1 VTQTDPAKTQLLG
14 EAADLA
20 RSGEPALAGQAAEVD
35 EAVINRYYR
44 HVALDDL
51 ADRSPAD
58 LVGAAASSAQLAA
71 QRPQGTAKIR
81 VLTPTVERDGWRAR
95 GGRSVVEIVTDDM
108 PFLVDS
114 VTAELSRSGHGIHTL
129 FHPVLAVDRDL
140 AGKLRE
146 VYDADPT
153 TAPAGSVVES
163 WMHIEIGR
171 LADEAG
177 VASSLEADL
186 RRVLQDV
193 REAVE
198 DWPKM
203 RAAALGAADALDGAQ
218 GTGAQA

>member
-1 VTQTDPAKTQLLG
+1 MVTQTDPAKTQLLG
-14 EAADLA
+14 EAAELA
-20 RSGEPALAGQAAEVD
+20 RSGEPAPAGAGEVG
-35 EAVINRYYR
+35 ETVINRYYR

-58 LVGAAASSAQLAA
+58 LVGAAASSAQLAG

-81 VLTPTVERDGWRAR
+81 VLTPTVEQDGWRAR

-114 VTAELSRSGHGIHTL
+114 VTAELTRRGHGIHHV

-140 AGKLRE
+140 AGDLHE
-146 VYDADPT
+146 VYDLDPVA
-153 TAPAGSVVES
+153 APVGATVES
-163 WMHIEIGR
+163 WMHIEIDR
-171 LADEAG
+171 QPADPART
-177 VASSLEADL
+177 ATLEADL

-203 RAAALGAADALDGAQ
+203 RAAALAAAEDRKSVV
-218 GTGAQA
+218 